1 MTERIRATEQAP
13 ERLIAFAQW
22 LIETETGERP
32 PPPGLIPTTRQA
44 CGERREC
51 RTSQLYVKNGAP

>member
-1 MTERIRATEQAP
+1 MTERIRATEQNP

-32 PPPGLIPTTRQA
+32 PPGLIPTKGQA
-44 CGERREC
+44 GGERQFHNCFHTWTRI
-51 RTSQLYVKNGAP
+51 